1 VELILGVA
9 AHSDRCTTQHF
20 QFTPFR
26 STLMSG
32 FFEGM
37 HTVDRKTTAGGEFA
51 ISHASVN
58 GHRPVGEITYAL

>member
-9 AHSDRCTTQHF
+9 AHSDRCATQHF

-32 FFEGM
+32 FFEAM

-51 ISHASVN
+51 ISH
-58 GHRPVGEITYAL
+58 RLR